1 MRAAGIAIHD
11 PESRILFLRRAGDG
25 DHVGEWCFPGGGLE
39 QGETAADAARREVRE
54 EIGYNV
60 APDRVAPAFR
70 TSATG
75 VDYATFKHFADKAFR
90 PKLNDEHDNFVWR
103 PASNPPE
110 PLHPGVKAYFDNES
124 SPQARDCV
132 AMDRSSIRS
141 YDKDGRLHVSLTNI
155 SKANVCPYYGHEI
168 PKAKELGLDLQK
180 RYKLLRD
187 PEELTKAASTFN
199 NLPVLSRHVP
209 VNVEDHQPELVVGST
224 GTDAVFEAPYL
235 RNSMVVWSRDSIA
248 GIESEEQK
256 ELSAAYHYRADMT
269 PGEYEGEPYDG
280 VMRDIVGNHVAVIRS
295 GRAGSDV
302 VVGDSKLEIQ
312 IMAKGKMSSKA
323 LFAQGAILA
332 FLRPKLAMDAS
343 IDLTPALAKVTN
355 ANFKAQIP
363 SIVKAVGKATT
374 GKLAMDA
381 DIEDLAELLDAFSD
395 QKVGDV
401 EALDADNNLPG
412 AGQGG
417 SSGAGASPS
426 IGEHQRGA
434 SISDI
439 NAAEG
444 SDNVGLMVDDD
455 EDGADPMAAVEA
467 FLKEK
472 LGDEGFAEFETLMAA
487 VNPDGEDAPEED
499 EVTEED
505 PVNTE
510 TTDPVDPDKE
520 KDMIDKP
527 AMDAAINSAVKRATA
542 NAVTIQ
548 REIRDAERAVRPYV
562 GDLNM
567 AFDSAEGVYRATL
580 KALGVKVDGVHA
592 SALPAMLSM
601 VPKKDERPARK
612 SSLAMDAA
620 PLADFHSRFPGAANI
635 AR

>member
-39 QGETAADAARREVRE
+39 QGETAADAARREVQE

-141 YDKDGRLHVSLTNI
+141 YDKDGRLHISLTNI

-395 QKVGDV
+395 QKVGGETEAVDGDIGEGQLPAKGEMGEGDPAKSSGPAGDP
-401 EALDADNNLPG
+401 EAL
-412 AGQGG
+412 
-417 SSGAGASPS
+417 
-426 IGEHQRGA
+426 
-434 SISDI
+434 
-439 NAAEG
+439 
-444 SDNVGLMVDDD
+444 DD

-487 VNPDGEDAPEED
+487 VNPDGEDVPEEA

>member
-11 PESRILFLRRAGDG
+11 PDSRLLFLRRAGEG
-25 DHVGEWCFPGGGLE
+25 DHMGEWCFPGGGLE
-39 QGETAADAARREVRE
+39 QGETAADAARREVQE
-54 EIGYNV
+54 ETGYSID
-60 APDRVAPAFR
+60 PDRVTPAFR

-110 PLHPGVKAYFDNES
+110 PLHPGVKAYFENEA

-141 YDKDGRLHVSLTNI
+141 YDKDGRLHVALTNI

-180 RYKLLRD
+180 RYRLLRD
-187 PEELTKAASTFN
+187 PGELTKAASTFN

-235 RNSMVVWSRDSIA
+235 RNSMVIWAKESIA

-312 IMAKGKMSSKA
+312 IMAKGKMSAKA

-355 ANFKAQIP
+355 ANFKASIP
-363 SIVKAVGKATT
+363 NIVKAVGKATT

-381 DIEDLAELLDAFSD
+381 DIGDLAELLDAFSG
-395 QKVGDV
+395 QPVGGEV
-401 EALDADNNLPG
+401 EATDGDIGENQLPPSG
-412 AGQGG
+412 ELGTGDPAL
-417 SSGAGASPS
+417 SSGPAGDPEA
-426 IGEHQRGA
+426 
-434 SISDI
+434 
-439 NAAEG
+439 
-444 SDNVGLMVDDD
+444 LDD

-472 LGDEGFAEFETLMAA
+472 LGEEGFAEFERLMAA
-487 VNPDGEDAPEED
+487 VNPEEGEPEVVEAEPEPEPINEIDGQ
-499 EVTEED
+499 
-505 PVNTE
+505 N
-510 TTDPVDPDKE
+510 DPDKE

-527 AMDAAINSAVKRATA
+527 AMDAAINAAEKRATIKA
-542 NAVTIQ
+542 TAIQ

-562 GDLNM
+562 GDLSM
-567 AFDSAEGVYRATL
+567 AFDSAEGVYRHTL

-592 SALPAMLSM
+592 SALPAMLAL
-601 VPKKDERPARK
+601 VPKKDDKQPAPRR
-612 SSLAMDAA
+612 LAMDSA
-620 PLADFHSRFPGAANI
+620 PVSDFHKRFPGAAAI